1 MAFLLDTNIVS
12 ELQKGRSRCHTRV
25 WQWYE
30 ATPTE
35 EIFLSVLVLGE
46 IRRGV
51 ELKKRRD
58 PASARAFE
66 RWLQEVALLHHE
78 RVLLV
83 DAEICDLW
91 GRLSP
96 NTPLPV
102 IDGLLAATAAHHGL
116 TVATRNTKD
125 FQRAGVDYINPF
137 EA

>member
-12 ELQKGRSRCHTRV
+12 ELQKGRSRCHARV

-30 ATPTE
+30 ATPLE

-83 DAEICDLW
+83 DTEICDLW

-96 NTPLPV
+96 NASLPV
-102 IDGLLAATAAHHGL
+102 IDGLLAATAARHGL

-125 FQRAGVDYINPF
+125 FQRCGVDYINPF
-137 EA
+137 ET